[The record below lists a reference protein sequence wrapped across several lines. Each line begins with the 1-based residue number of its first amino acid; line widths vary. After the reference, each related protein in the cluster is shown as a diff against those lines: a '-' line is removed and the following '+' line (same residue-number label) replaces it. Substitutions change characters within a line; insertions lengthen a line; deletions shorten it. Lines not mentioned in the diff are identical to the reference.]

1 MYYRNL
7 RGAIASKGIKYK
19 KIAEVL
25 GISAKSLSNKMNRKS
40 PFTWEEVCTI
50 QKEFFPEMEK
60 DNLFATD
67 EDRNSA

>member
-1 MYYRNL
+1 MPYQNL

-25 GISAKSLSNKMNRKS
+25 GISTKALSNKMRCKS
-40 PFTWEEVCTI
+40 PFTWKEVCTI
-50 QKEFFPEMEK
+50 QHTFFPDKEK
-60 DNLFATD
+60 DELFATD